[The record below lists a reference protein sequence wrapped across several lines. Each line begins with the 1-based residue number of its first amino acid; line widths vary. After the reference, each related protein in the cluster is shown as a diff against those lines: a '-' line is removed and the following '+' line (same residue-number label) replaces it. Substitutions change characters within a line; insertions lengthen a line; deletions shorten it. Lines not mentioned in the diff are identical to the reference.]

1 MFYQSDYKI
10 NQFLPRYKRRS
21 LGELKKK
28 LKIKKT
34 EVKNPENDLNEGILL
49 KYILSFC
56 ENTSIHGVK
65 FVGQDLHWF
74 ERCESQKISI
84 IIFMIFSQNS
94 LGVSCKSSN
103 FRSCFYLSATI

>member
-21 LGELKKK
+21 LRELKKK
-28 LKIKKT
+28 MKFKLKKPVAIKDKET
-34 EVKNPENDLNEGILL
+34 KIDDDILL

-65 FVGQDLHWF
+65 YVGQELHWI
-74 ERCESQKISI
+74 ERCWKLIEIS
-84 IIFMIFSQNS
+84 
-94 LGVSCKSSN
+94 
-103 FRSCFYLSATI
+103 

>member
-21 LGELKKK
+21 LRELKKK
-28 LKIKKT
+28 MKFKLKKPGAIEDKETKI
-34 EVKNPENDLNEGILL
+34 DDDILL

-65 FVGQDLHWF
+65 YVGQELHWI
-74 ERCESQKISI
+74 ERCRKLIQIS
-84 IIFMIFSQNS
+84 
-94 LGVSCKSSN
+94 
-103 FRSCFYLSATI
+103 